1 MTTPSAHKIQFAR
14 DNHNGRIEHNFNK
27 MKAIYVSILATLTG
41 AYADTA
47 FVSNAKGDVNR
58 PAFVSSASALNVA
71 TLPHVGSGDSSVES
85 DETLFFASLTTSILQ
100 DQVKVSKKKSDDG
113 PLAPIVVLVRDAL
126 GEQQFNKLRG
136 NAISLHTAI
145 IRKFISSSESSFG
158 DFVLRTL
165 FLAADKDADGLIHK
179 NEMKR
184 LLHSLGFT
192 WLGDSQLQGIF
203 ERANVQVPDHISL
216 EEFVKEAPKTLS
228 TNLVKLAK
236 KNGGSLGLLA

>member
-1 MTTPSAHKIQFAR
+1 M
-14 DNHNGRIEHNFNK
+14 
-27 MKAIYVSILATLTG
+27 
-41 AYADTA
+41 
-47 FVSNAKGDVNR
+47 
-58 PAFVSSASALNVA
+58 
-71 TLPHVGSGDSSVES
+71 
-85 DETLFFASLTTSILQ
+85 
-100 DQVKVSKKKSDDG
+100 
-113 PLAPIVVLVRDAL
+113 
-126 GEQQFNKLRG
+126 
-136 NAISLHTAI
+136 
-145 IRKFISSSESSFG
+145 
-158 DFVLRTL
+158 RTL